1 MSVGRKSTTPPGQSP
16 PPPKTRDQDP
26 ANRTNFGQQAHK
38 PRPCNY
44 LGGAA
49 ESPPSPVL
57 LFNYQKPPGHPSA
70 QVLRMLRTYQAL
82 PAAYLER
89 PLRLR
94 SLPLAS
100 GKHPRPFSRGLRA
113 NRHCSQRSGD
123 RLTTSKQTAA
133 TKRSIVGSIGRA
145 NPEISRFYWASP
157 LKVGAKTKAPS
168 PRRRLRQLLVPPSL
182 AATPGSPNQGPP
194 TATSL
199 GTQPNENPQVP
210 TSKCGKLTDRC
221 KTTTDVA

>member
-1 MSVGRKSTTPPGQSP
+1 MGESSKRREEAASRSP
-16 PPPKTRDQDP
+16 
-26 ANRTNFGQQAHK
+26 NRATLTLRQIHPIAFG
-38 PRPCNY
+38 
-44 LGGAA
+44 GGNMRLSRTA
-49 ESPPSPVL
+49 
-57 LFNYQKPPGHPSA
+57 
-70 QVLRMLRTYQAL
+70 VLRKLQLLRNCKTILATYL
-82 PAAYLER
+82 KR
-89 PLRLR
+89 PLHLR

-182 AATPGSPNQGPP
+182 AATPGSPTSVRPRPP
-194 TATSL
+194 TSESNPTKTKRFQKSNAASSQTGVRPPPPLRSL
-199 GTQPNENPQVP
+199 TPTHLMNP
-210 TSKCGKLTDRC
+210 
-221 KTTTDVA
+221 